1 MSAGSI
7 VYTLVPS
14 PEHAFPGH
22 PESPGRFQFFD
33 RLQTGELSEHLRALP
48 ARPAAEDAI
57 TSVHTLRHLQAIQEA
72 ARQGPRFVD
81 YGDTY
86 VAQGSYEA
94 ATLAAGGTIAV
105 LEAILAGDVDR
116 GFALVRPPGHHATQN
131 QAMGFC
137 LFNNIAIAARQ
148 ALRSECARVM
158 IVDFDVHHGNG
169 TQNIFYEDGDVLYV
183 STHQRGI
190 YPGTG
195 HVREVGAGSGEGT
208 TINIPLPGG
217 AGDRAFRLAIE
228 QVILPAG
235 ERFKPG
241 LLLISAGF
249 DAHWCDPLAGLQ
261 LSTSGY
267 YEIASRLRELA
278 GKACGGRMLFVLEGG
293 YDPRALA
300 ENVGAVMRACAGLGP
315 SPDPLGPA
323 PRDEPN
329 IEPLIREIR
338 SIHSLP

>member
-7 VYTLVPS
+7 AYTLVPS

-22 PESPGRFQFFD
+22 PESPERFRFFD
-33 RLQTGELSEHLRALP
+33 RLQTGELSEHLRAIP

-57 TSVHTLRHLQAIQEA
+57 TSVHTMGHLQAIREA

-86 VAQGSYEA
+86 VAPSSCEA
-94 ATLAAGGTIAV
+94 ALLAAGGTIAM
-105 LEAILAGDVDR
+105 LEAILAGDVDK

-137 LFNNIAIAARQ
+137 LFNNIAIATRQ
-148 ALRSECARVM
+148 ALRSGCARVM

-169 TQNIFYEDGDVLYV
+169 TQDIFYEDGDVLYV

-190 YPGTG
+190 YPGSG
-195 HVREVGAGSGEGT
+195 YAREVGAGSGEGT

-217 AGDRAFRLAIE
+217 AGDRAFQMAIE

-235 ERFKPG
+235 ERFKPD

-267 YEIASRLRELA
+267 YEIASRLRALA
-278 GKACGGRMLFVLEGG
+278 EKVCGGRMLFTLEGG
-293 YDPRALA
+293 YDPRGLA
-300 ENVGAVMRACAGLGP
+300 ENVGAVLRACAGLAPGP
-315 SPDPLGPA
+315 DQLGPA
-323 PRDEPN
+323 PRDEPD
-329 IEPLIREIR
+329 IGPLISEIR
-338 SIHSLP
+338 SIHSLS